1 MSNREISYKE
11 IFDALFYENERDIK
25 VADVQ
30 IMWFTEEVS
39 ALKYNSLN
47 DAKESLEVWTTR
59 KNNLLKRKQQ
69 LFEMEA
75 LYKSKNEDYV

>member
-75 LYKSKNEDYV
+75 LYKSKNKDYV

>member
-1 MSNREISYKE
+1 MKNRDIDYKE

-30 IMWFTEEVS
+30 IMWFTEEIS

-47 DAKESLEVWTTR
+47 EAKESLEVWTTR

-75 LYKSKNEDYV
+75 LYKSKNKDYV